1 MNRIHSLAISMIF
14 LVVLGAAAQQ
24 TAADAGSI
32 DDSKRAAHTNMSIA
46 EEHLRMLSEKLNL
59 SAEQQEKARPLIQN
73 MLEERQSLLRDQSL
87 SSQQRSQKQRALH
100 ERADRELRHFLNED
114 QKKKLD
120 ELEAQHRAE
129 SPSHARH

>member
-1 MNRIHSLAISMIF
+1 MIF